1 MRGLA
6 FKIGGGLAA
15 LAMAVSACGSTGSG
29 DSSGDESAATK
40 QAEPRE
46 SPEYEEIVDLAAM
59 KVVKQRYVF
68 GDTLYLDDSLLLIQA
83 RPHPDVNY
91 LSVVTGID
99 PATGKVKW
107 EIDEEDIPPSV
118 VESGMFM
125 GRGRLLVSDGM
136 AYVPLSSS
144 AGTES
149 NYGFVALDSE
159 TGEAKWVAQH
169 PVWEPK
175 GSGPGGRSAR
185 TVVDI
190 VGAVGDTVVYSAHSY
205 WSDGDLSSLNDP
217 NARMKPNVLHR
228 VETVAVDV
236 ETGKVRWKKDGFLGR
251 YVTRS
256 HVVGTIP
263 AKQEARRN
271 EPLAAVEA
279 ETGEDAWKTT
289 WKSNVA
295 DLSKDWLLVR
305 QSESPDIGPHDGVYE
320 AATGRR
326 VAKLDAD
333 NPPFL
338 SGGWVNEVPEA
349 KSHGVAW
356 IATEK
361 DKDGPQ
367 TLYVAKDGESEP
379 RKVAFHPNERL
390 EIDHPMVTEDDYAMV
405 QTAMIDPI
413 GQQFA
418 DLENGELGF
427 PVDATEDDREP
438 IAYSDNYLITG
449 GTQVEET
456 ILYKRVP

>member
-1 MRGLA
+1 MRGLT
-6 FKIGGGLAA
+6 FRISGGLAA
-15 LAMAVSACGSTGSG
+15 LAMAVSACGAPGSG
-29 DSSGDESAATK
+29 DSGEGKPSAST
-40 QAEPRE
+40 QPEPRE
-46 SPEYEEIVDLAAM
+46 SPDYEEVADLAAM
-59 KVVKQRYVF
+59 KVVEQQYVL

-107 EIDEEDIPPSV
+107 EIDEDDIPSSV

-125 GRGRLLVSDGM
+125 NRGRLLVSGGM
-136 AYVPLSSS
+136 AYVPLGSS
-144 AGTES
+144 AGTETY
-149 NYGFVALDSE
+149 NGFVALDSE
-159 TGEAKWVAQH
+159 TGEAEWVVQH

-175 GSGPGGRSAR
+175 GSGPGGRSAQ

-217 NARMKPNVLHR
+217 NAEIKPNILHR
-228 VETVAVDV
+228 AETVAVDA
-236 ETGKVRWKKDGFLGR
+236 ESGKVRWKKNGFLGR

-279 ETGEDAWKTT
+279 DTGEDAWKTT
-289 WKSNVA
+289 WKSNVT

-305 QSESPDIGPHDGVYE
+305 QSDSADIGPHDGIYE

-333 NPPFL
+333 TPPLL
-338 SGGWVNEVPEA
+338 SRGWVNEMPEA

-356 IATEK
+356 IATEQ

-367 TLYVAKDGESEP
+367 TLYVAKDGESKP
-379 RKVAFHPNERL
+379 RKFALHPNERL
-390 EIDHPMVTEDDYAMV
+390 EIAHPMVTEDDYAMV

-438 IAYSDNYLITG
+438 IAYSDSYLITG
-449 GTQVEET
+449 GTQVEGT
-456 ILYKRVP
+456 ILYRRVP

>member
-29 DSSGDESAATK
+29 DSSGDESSATK
-40 QAEPRE
+40 QTEPRE

-59 KVVKQRYVF
+59 KVVKQQYVF

-107 EIDEEDIPPSV
+107 EIDEEDLRSSNV
-118 VESGMFM
+118 TGVFM
-125 GRGRLLVSDGM
+125 NRGRLLVSDGM
-136 AYVPLSSS
+136 AFVPLGSS

-149 NYGFVALDSE
+149 YFGFVALDSE
-159 TGEAKWVAQH
+159 TGEAKWSVRH
-169 PVWEPK
+169 PVWNPA

-217 NARMKPNVLHR
+217 NAKIKPNILHR
-228 VETVAVDV
+228 AETVAVDA

-256 HVVGTIP
+256 HVIGTIP
-263 AKQEARRN
+263 TKQEARRN

-338 SGGWVNEVPEA
+338 SGGWVNEIPEA

-356 IATEK
+356 IATEQ

-367 TLYVAKDGESEP
+367 TLYVAKDGESKP

-390 EIDHPMVTEDDYAMV
+390 EIAHPMVTEDDYAMV

>member
-1 MRGLA
+1 
-6 FKIGGGLAA
+6 
-15 LAMAVSACGSTGSG
+15 MAVSACGSTGSG
-29 DSSGDESAATK
+29 DSSGDEASASK
-40 QAEPRE
+40 QAKPRE
-46 SPEYEEIVDLAAM
+46 SPEYEEVADLAAM
-59 KVVKQRYVF
+59 KVVKQQYVF

-83 RPHPDVNY
+83 RPHPKINY

-99 PATGKVKW
+99 PTNGKVKW
-107 EIDEEDIPPSV
+107 EIDERDLPTSV
-118 VESGMFM
+118 VESGVFM
-125 GRGRLLVSDGM
+125 GRGRLLASDGM

-149 NYGFVALDSE
+149 YYGFVALDGE
-159 TGEAKWVAQH
+159 TGEAKWVARH

-175 GSGPGGRSAR
+175 GTGPDGRSAR

-205 WSDGDLSSLNDP
+205 WSDGDLSGLNDP
-217 NARMKPNVLHR
+217 NDRMKPNILHR
-228 VETVAVDV
+228 AETVALDA
-236 ETGKVRWKKDGFLGR
+236 ETGKVRWKKNGFLGR

-256 HVVGTIP
+256 HVIGTIP

-271 EPLAAVEA
+271 KPLAAVEA
-279 ETGEDAWKTT
+279 GTGNDAWKTT

-305 QSESPDIGPHDGVYE
+305 QSASPDIGPHDGVYE
-320 AATGRR
+320 AATGRL

-333 NPPFL
+333 TPPL
-338 SGGWVNEVPEA
+338 LGAAWVNEMPEA
-349 KSHGVAW
+349 KGHGVAW
-356 IATEK
+356 IVTEQ

-379 RKVAFHPNERL
+379 RKVAFLPNDRL
-390 EIDHPMVTEDDYAMV
+390 EIGHPMVTEDDYVMV
-405 QTAMIDPI
+405 QSAAIDPI

-418 DLENGELGF
+418 DLENGELDF

-438 IAYSDNYLITG
+438 ITYSDSYLITG
-449 GTQVEET
+449 GLHVEET